1 MSAVLVVAIVGAACG
16 WRFGILEA
24 DWAKQRAD
32 DHVYDPLPHPL
43 LWVLRLFIALVIAI
57 LIDGFEWRSLW
68 LAIAFMAALATAHRL
83 GYNRRTRMNGLSRT
97 REWWYMG
104 SCRRYIDD
112 SWYDTLFW
120 VLSAR
125 SIGLVRDGSG
135 RCLLIR
141 PWSYA
146 MPWALASLVEI
157 AAVVLALVLH

>member
-1 MSAVLVVAIVGAACG
+1 
-16 WRFGILEA
+16 
-24 DWAKQRAD
+24 
-32 DHVYDPLPHPL
+32 
-43 LWVLRLFIALVIAI
+43 
-57 LIDGFEWRSLW
+57 
-68 LAIAFMAALATAHRL
+68 
-83 GYNRRTRMNGLSRT
+83 MNGLSRT

-125 SIGLVRDGSG
+125 SIGLVRDRSG
-135 RCLLIR
+135 RYLLIR